1 MSQLKYSPSCQI
13 LAAPVELFSSIR
25 LFRVD
30 CFWPYETCRFRR
42 YARAHTD
49 TQTDTL
55 ITVGLL
61 RATENELKPKNCR
74 DSNARVGESNERIHG
89 DSAQLLL
96 RVRRRRA
103 NLPGYDSHSILA
115 RDVMAPGHVT
125 EFHLPWVGE
134 GEGRGRRRVVTNNV
148 YYSHWLAGRGLACP

>member
-1 MSQLKYSPSCQI
+1 MVSQSKYSPSCQI

-25 LFRVD
+25 LFRVA
-30 CFWPYETCRFRR
+30 CLWPYDMWFRR

-61 RATENELKPKNCR
+61 RSTENELKPKNCR
-74 DSNARVGESNERIHG
+74 DSNARLGESTERIHG

-103 NLPGYDSHSILA
+103 NLPGYDSHSISA

-125 EFHLPWVGE
+125 EFHLPWVGK
-134 GEGRGRRRVVTNNV
+134 GEGRRRRRVVTNSV